1 MNFGIK
7 VNSGGR
13 ASSVATGKV
22 TQWIQ
27 IKINELGYLNEDGTM
42 QILVQEMECT
52 DPDCVP
58 LEVLVALLGINA
70 RWTTKI
76 LKPLNDVTLE
86 DIEEITFPGS
96 WSLYVENYR
105 EYGLKKTQIDL
116 YEQIQALSSHVDD
129 CVIKLTMNERMALTT
144 MLQRIINKVQLPLP
158 AIDTES
164 GVPTKTM
171 PSSPSSST
179 TFVPMMFKS
188 SSLSSESNPSTSATI
203 TTNALN
209 NDVTISSGSSNSSSR
224 SSSNSSSLN
233 NNHTIPPPTS
243 PPPTIP
249 PPAPPTYPKP
259 ASLPPT
265 FSTSSSAAASTSVV
279 SSSKAPP
286 SRRHDK
292 GM

>member
-1 MNFGIK
+1 MNFGVKI
-7 VNSGGR
+7 NSGGGR
-13 ASSVATGKV
+13 ASVATGKV

-27 IKINELGYLNEDGTM
+27 TKINELGYLVDDATI

-58 LEVLVALLGINA
+58 LEVLVALLGVNA

-76 LKPLNDVTLE
+76 LKPLKDVTMDDVE
-86 DIEEITFPGS
+86 QIPFPGS
-96 WSLYVENYR
+96 WSSYVENYR

-116 YEQIQALSSHVDD
+116 YEQVEALSSHVDD
-129 CVIKLTMNERMALTT
+129 CTLTLTGNERMALTS

-158 AIDTES
+158 PAAHDES
-164 GVPTKTM
+164 LIPTMAST
-171 PSSPSSST
+171 SSQSS

-188 SSLSSESNPSTSATI
+188 PE
-203 TTNALN
+203 
-209 NDVTISSGSSNSSSR
+209 NDKSSSS
-224 SSSNSSSLN
+224 SSSNSN
-233 NNHTIPPPTS
+233 TIPPPTS

-259 ASLPPT
+259 ASLQPML
-265 FSTSSSAAASTSVV
+265 SSLTSSGA
-279 SSSKAPP
+279 APP

-292 GM
+292 GDIASHAI